1 MNTNLSL
8 KYKQLLEEEKHES
21 RERMHSF
28 HRYFG
33 KLIPA
38 IPRFAIKQF
47 TKKDDIVCD
56 CFCGSGTTLVE
67 AKLLDR
73 NSYGM
78 DLNPLSTL
86 IANVKA
92 NPLTREQLDK
102 EKNLLLKK
110 IQKDKLKK
118 ENQKIPYCI
127 NIDHWFKEFVKKDLG
142 IVYKNILKTKDEGV
156 RNFFKAVFSSFLRD
170 VSNADPKHIFPGY
183 SKRLRELDKNGLRKI
198 EVIPMFEK
206 KLNNRIA
213 WSDKMKFRSN
223 GHIAQAFVGDAR
235 LMSDKIPKKVDL
247 IVTNPPYIS
256 SIRYLETVKLEMF
269 WLEEIMSQEDYLNLD
284 KKIIGTER
292 FYKDEL
298 NILELT
304 GIKKVDRIIKKLSK
318 EDNKKMAKVVQKY
331 FLDMEEVFKGMHKI
345 LNKKG
350 HIVMKISD
358 SFIRGINVP
367 TTDILVEIAKK
378 KGFYLEARF
387 KDEIHN
393 RSLMTKRNYYSK
405 MILHDWII
413 IFKKLGS

>member
-1 MNTNLSL
+1 MNQNLSL
-8 KYKQLLEEEKHES
+8 QYKKLLENEKNED

-47 TKKDDIVCD
+47 TEKNDIVLD

-92 NPLTREQLDK
+92 NPLKKEQLNNSKDV
-102 EKNLLLKK
+102 LLKNIK
-110 IQKDKLKK
+110 KDKSKNK
-118 ENQKIPYCI
+118 DNKFPYCV
-127 NIDHWFKEFVKKDLG
+127 NIDHWFKDFVKKDL
-142 IVYKNILKTKDEGV
+142 IIIYKNIEKIKDKGV
-156 RNFFKAVFSSFLRD
+156 KNFFKAVFSSFLRD

-183 SKRLRELDKNGLRKI
+183 SKRLRELDRRGLREI
-198 EVIPMFEK
+198 NVIPMFEK
-206 KLNNRIA
+206 KLNNRIE

-223 GHIAQAFVGDAR
+223 GHIAKAIIGDAR
-235 LMSDKIPKKVDL
+235 SMKDKIPEKVDL

-256 SIRYLETVKLEMF
+256 SIRYLETLKLEMY
-269 WLEEIMSQEDYLNLD
+269 WLEEIMSQDDYLKLD
-284 KKIIGTER
+284 KQIIGTER
-292 FYKDEL
+292 FYKEEL
-298 NILELT
+298 ENLKTI
-304 GIKKVDRIIKKLSK
+304 GITKVDKIIKKLAS
-318 EDNKKMAKVVQKY
+318 EDNKKMAMVVQKY
-331 FLDMEEVFKGMHKI
+331 FYDMQQVFNGMNEI
-345 LNKKG
+345 LNTKG
-350 HIVMKISD
+350 RVVMKISD

-367 TTDILVEIAKK
+367 TTDILVEIAKNN
-378 KGFYLEARF
+378 GFTLEARF

-405 MILHDWII
+405 MIPYDWII
-413 IFKKLGS
+413 IFRKLGK